1 MNPAAALPLL
11 ARVDQF
17 PTLPDVVL
25 RVSRA
30 LLDPEVDLPR
40 VAGMIELDSA
50 LSAHLIRAANSPLF
64 GGMSVDSVGRAL
76 GRLGTR
82 QTRNVVITV
91 GLLKTVPKLPSPYSV
106 RSFWVL
112 GLASAVVA
120 RRIAHDLSYP
130 DPEQAY
136 LAALVHCLGEA
147 YLAIEYT
154 ERVRCAMQGWREI
167 GGDFEDF
174 LSREFGCEVPELT
187 AGLLIAWNFPTAI
200 VEAIRWHW
208 YPDCAPAEQ
217 SLLASIVLA
226 ADRLCRDLGLGVAD
240 PGPDEKA
247 WIEDVPPE
255 FEKRLAERG
264 YPDLTFYLL
273 DLHDDLREVE
283 RFANSVFS
291 G

>member
-1 MNPAAALPLL
+1 MNPAAAEPLL
-11 ARVDQF
+11 ERVDKF

-30 LLDPEVDLPR
+30 LLDPDADLQH
-40 VAGMIELDSA
+40 VAHMIELDSA

-64 GGMSVDSVGRAL
+64 GGMSVDTVGRAL
-76 GRLGTR
+76 GRLGTQ
-82 QTRNVVITV
+82 QTRNAVITV
-91 GLLKTVPKLPSPYSV
+91 ALLKTVPKLPSPYSV

-154 ERVRCAMQGWREI
+154 ERVRGAMQAWRER
-167 GGDFEDF
+167 GGEFEDY
-174 LSREFGCEVPELT
+174 LTQEFGCEVPEIT
-187 AGLLIAWNFPTAI
+187 AGLLESWNFPRAI
-200 VEAIRWHW
+200 TQAIRWHW
-208 YPDCAPAEQ
+208 YPDCAPSDQA
-217 SLLASIVLA
+217 LLASIVLA

-247 WIEDVPPE
+247 WIEDVQHE
-255 FEKRLAERG
+255 FEQRLAQRG

-283 RFANSVFS
+283 RFAHSVFA

>member
-1 MNPAAALPLL
+1 MNPALAKPLL
-11 ARVDQF
+11 ARVEKF

-30 LLDPEVDLPR
+30 LLDPEADLHA
-40 VAGMIELDSA
+40 VAQMIELDPT

-64 GGMSVDSVGRAL
+64 GTLSVDSVGRAL
-76 GRLGTR
+76 GRLGTE
-82 QTRNVVITV
+82 QTRSAVITV
-91 GLLKTVPKLPSPYSV
+91 ALLKTVPKLPSPYSI

-112 GLASAVVA
+112 GLASGVVA
-120 RRIAHDLSYP
+120 RRIARDLAFP

-154 ERVRCAMQGWREI
+154 DRVRGAMQNWREL
-167 GGDFEDF
+167 GGEFEDY
-174 LSREFGCEVPELT
+174 LSKEFGCELPEVT
-187 AGLLIAWNFPTAI
+187 AGLLASWNFPPAI
-200 VEAIRWHW
+200 VEAVRWHW
-208 YPDCAPAEQ
+208 YPDCAPADQ
-217 SLLASIVLA
+217 SMLASIVLA

-240 PGPDEKA
+240 PGPEEKA
-247 WIEDVPPE
+247 WIEDVPEE
-255 FEKRLAERG
+255 FEQRLAQRG

-291 G
+291 S